1 MSIVQTQTQQ
11 KVKQAQS
18 SHGNSQRKAR
28 LRRSLKEN
36 AIGYLFMLPWFIG
49 LIALTLGPMLGSL
62 YLSFT
67 SYDLLSAPQ
76 WIGIRNFVAMFSDI
90 RFLDSV
96 KVTAIYVV
104 VSVPLKLAFAL
115 LVAVLLNRGLR
126 GLGIYRAI
134 YYVPSLLGSSV
145 AIAILWR
152 QVFGQDGIMN

>member
-1 MSIVQTQTQQ
+1 
-11 KVKQAQS
+11 
-18 SHGNSQRKAR
+18 
-28 LRRSLKEN
+28 
-36 AIGYLFMLPWFIG
+36 
-49 LIALTLGPMLGSL
+49 
-62 YLSFT
+62 
-67 SYDLLSAPQ
+67 
-76 WIGIRNFVAMFSDI
+76 MFSDI

>member
-62 YLSFT
+62 YLFPLPAMICSQLHNGSESAT
-67 SYDLLSAPQ
+67 LLRCSPIYAF
-76 WIGIRNFVAMFSDI
+76 WI
-90 RFLDSV
+90 L
-96 KVTAIYVV
+96 
-104 VSVPLKLAFAL
+104 
-115 LVAVLLNRGLR
+115 
-126 GLGIYRAI
+126 
-134 YYVPSLLGSSV
+134 
-145 AIAILWR
+145 
-152 QVFGQDGIMN
+152 